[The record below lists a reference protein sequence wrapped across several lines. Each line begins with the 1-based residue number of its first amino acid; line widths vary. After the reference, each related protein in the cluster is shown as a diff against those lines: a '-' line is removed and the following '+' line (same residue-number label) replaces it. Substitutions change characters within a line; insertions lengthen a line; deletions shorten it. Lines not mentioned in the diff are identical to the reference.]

1 MQLVG
6 EYGKII
12 TMKQQSK
19 SNNPNQKET
28 KMKKSLILLALVV
41 AVAYDAFSQ
50 ATATQNL
57 TLAVNA
63 VYKISTSGN
72 PGAMTITTG
81 TAGTDAL
88 TSVSD
93 NSTTYSIT
101 QNFGNTV
108 KVTANLDAALPAGY
122 TLQLSMASSKGTSAG
137 NIDISNATSGS
148 AVNVITAINRGADA
162 AQAISYT
169 FSALASAG
177 TLSSTGKTVTLT
189 LTN

>member
-1 MQLVG
+1 
-6 EYGKII
+6 
-12 TMKQQSK
+12 
-19 SNNPNQKET
+19 
-28 KMKKSLILLALVV
+28 MKKSIVITLVV
-41 AVAYDAFSQ
+41 GCAFAIQ
-50 ATATQNL
+50 AAFGQSTATQSVNL
-57 TLAVNA
+57 TVST

-72 PGAMTITTG
+72 PAALIVTTG

-108 KVTANLDAALPAGY
+108 KITANLDAVLQAGY
-122 TLQLSMASSKGTSAG
+122 TLTMNLASTKGTTAG
-137 NIDISNATSGS
+137 TVNISNATSGS
-148 AVNVITAINRGADA
+148 AVSVVTAINRGADGG
-162 AQAISYT
+162 QPITYT

-177 TLSSTGKTVTLT
+177 MLTSTMKTVTLT